1 MNLEDFKSYLDYGRR
16 ALTILGR
23 RIEPLGTEF
32 DVLKDVVEEVKV
44 VRLAERDIV
53 IPGIDRAWANNI
65 IQGAVAFFRDKVK
78 KDIMPSYY
86 AKDDNLI
93 IEPLYRPK
101 IFNLNNFTV
110 SWSGVT
116 PPAAVDLIN
125 YSLNV
130 DKELIILTDVIAV
143 SGGQDVPELKLYVDG
158 EEFRP
163 VVTRKDFTVSPL
175 KMYELPFPAVA
186 DINIRIQARVESA
199 SGTFTYLPIGLHLCL
214 GSIHAK
220 TLA

>member
-78 KDIMPSYY
+78 KDILPSYY

-110 SWSGVT
+110 NWSGVT

-125 YSLNV
+125 YGLNV

-143 SGGQDVPELKLYVDG
+143 EGGENVPELKLYVDG

-175 KMYELPFPAVA
+175 KIYELPFPAVA